1 MAAKCLQTVICQ
13 KIYDLIRASLVLM
26 GVANTGPC
34 RKDLVDYWIQGRRAG
49 KHVIIIFRY
58 PRRRVSISLDCKTE
72 REKGGVGEGEEINL
86 H

>member
-34 RKDLVDYWIQGRRAG
+34 RKDLVDYWIRGRNAG
-49 KHVIIIFRY
+49 KHRIIVFRY
-58 PRRRVSISLDCKTE
+58 PRRCVSFSLDHKTE
-72 REKGGVGEGEEINL
+72 RKKRAGVGRGEGEK
-86 H
+86 